1 MKKLLRLARR
11 LRAHGLAA
19 EAAAVERAIY
29 VDRRPRPYVGAH
41 NMGCRASW
49 DPGGAP
55 GLCPACFGHATRYA
69 GWVGGERI
77 EEAQL
82 QLGRE
87 ILLAAE
93 AAIEC
98 QPAEMLETRLAAWK
112 VAKVVNPWAPMR
124 GRFEVALAVV
134 SGEIGQALRG
144 QHWNP
149 AEVAGRVRRVSG
161 G

>member
-29 VDRRPRPYVGAH
+29 VDRRPRPYMGGH
-41 NMGCRASW
+41 NVGCRAAS
-49 DPGGAP
+49 DRGGAP

-77 EEAQL
+77 PTHQL
-82 QLGRE
+82 ELGRE
-87 ILLAAE
+87 IIDAAE
-93 AAIEC
+93 AARKH
-98 QPAEMLETRLAAWK
+98 QPAEMLATRLAAWK

-144 QHWNP
+144 QHWSP